1 MLDISPWLLLLTAG
15 VFLFL
20 VYFLN
25 HTLYQPLLRFI
36 QKRDEII
43 ADDLANANQ
52 NSSEIE
58 SSLAQAHDIVAEAKG
73 KAASLREDAV
83 AEAKDQASKKL
94 DISRAKLEE
103 QYQSFLQTLSANRD
117 ELREGLL
124 KNLST
129 YQKSLQTKLKNI

>member
-36 QKRDEII
+36 QKRDGII
-43 ADDLANANQ
+43 EDDLANANQ
-52 NSSEIE
+52 NSADIE
-58 SSLAQAHDIVAEAKG
+58 SSLTEAHDIVAEAKA
-73 KAASLREDAV
+73 KAAKLREDAV
-83 AEAKDQASKKL
+83 AEAKNQANKKLAISKK
-94 DISRAKLEE
+94 KLEE

-117 ELREGLL
+117 ELREGLS

>member
-43 ADDLANANQ
+43 DDDLASANQ
-52 NSSEIE
+52 NSGDIE
-58 SSLAQAHDIVAEAKG
+58 SSLAEAHDIVAEAKG

-83 AEAKDQASKKL
+83 LKAKDQAGKKL
-94 DISRAKLEE
+94 DVSKAALEE
-103 QYQSFLQTLSANRD
+103 KYQSFLQTLSANRD
-117 ELREGLL
+117 ELKEGLAG
-124 KNLST
+124 NLSG
-129 YQKSLQTKLKNI
+129 YQESLQTKLKNI

>member
-25 HTLYQPLLRFI
+25 HTLYRPLLRFI
-36 QKRDEII
+36 QKRDGII
-43 ADDLANANQ
+43 EDDLANANQ
-52 NSSEIE
+52 NSGDIE
-58 SSLAQAHDIVAEAKG
+58 SSLIEAHDIVAEAKA
-73 KAASLREDAV
+73 KAAKLREDAV
-83 AEAKDQASKKL
+83 AEAKNQANKRLAVSK
-94 DISRAKLEE
+94 AKLEE

-117 ELREGLL
+117 ELREGLS